1 MPFLRFL
8 VALACASLLVSGLML
23 HNGPHDVVI
32 DACPWLRQVPLDC
45 PAWLTPQPVP
55 VFAPLVC
62 FCLAGLGF
70 LFVIW
75 PLFGGALD
83 QPPQVLLEQF
93 IQRGRDLH
101 ERARNEGDQAVQ
113 PDIDAWNGEVSA
125 LLRRLGH
132 RYVLAFGDFRNI
144 QLFASQYDT
153 AATIELRQRLQRLEE
168 FLQRF
173 KEEPEPG

>member
-8 VALACASLLVSGLML
+8 VALACVSLIVSGLTL

-32 DACPWLRQVPLDC
+32 DACPSLQQLSLAC
-45 PAWLTPQPVP
+45 PAWLTPEPMP
-55 VFAPLVC
+55 DYAPQLC
-62 FCLAGLGF
+62 YALAGVGL

-75 PLFGGALD
+75 PLFSGALD
-83 QPPQVLLEQF
+83 QPPQILLEQL

-101 ERARNEGDQAVQ
+101 ERCRKQGDQAVQ
-113 PDIDAWNGEVSA
+113 ADIDAWNSHVSA

-132 RYVLAFGDFRNI
+132 RYVLAYGDFRNI

-173 KEEPEPG
+173 RQPEPD

>member
-8 VALACASLLVSGLML
+8 VALACVSLVVSGLML
-23 HNGPHDVVI
+23 HNGPHNVVI
-32 DACPWLRQVPLDC
+32 DACPWLQQLSLNC
-45 PAWLTPQPVP
+45 PAWLSPQPVP
-55 VFAPLVC
+55 EFAPQVC
-62 FCLAGLGF
+62 FGMAGLGF

-75 PLFGGALD
+75 PLFRGALD
-83 QPPQVLLEQF
+83 QPPQILLQEF

-101 ERARNEGDQAVQ
+101 ERARKEGDQAVQ
-113 PDIDAWNGEVSA
+113 PDIDAWNREVSS

-173 KEEPEPG
+173 RQPETE

>member
-8 VALACASLLVSGLML
+8 VALACVSLVVSGLML
-23 HNGPHDVVI
+23 HNGRHDEVI
-32 DACPWLRQVPLDC
+32 DACTWLQQLSLNC
-45 PAWLTPQPVP
+45 PAWLSSQPVP
-55 VFAPLVC
+55 EFAPQVC
-62 FCLAGLGF
+62 FAVAALGF

-75 PLFGGALD
+75 PLFSGVLD
-83 QPPQVLLEQF
+83 QPPQILLEQY

-101 ERARNEGDQAVQ
+101 ERCRKEGDQAVQ
-113 PDIDAWNGEVSA
+113 PDIDAWSREVSA
-125 LLRRLGH
+125 SLRHLGH
-132 RYVLAFGDFRNI
+132 RYVLAYGDFRNI

-173 KEEPEPG
+173 RQAEPE

>member
-8 VALACASLLVSGLML
+8 VALACVSLIVSGLML
-23 HNGPHDVVI
+23 HDGPQDVVI
-32 DACPWLRQVPLDC
+32 DACPWLQRLSLEC

-55 VFAPLVC
+55 GSAPLIC
-62 FCLAGLGF
+62 FCVAGLGF
-70 LFVIW
+70 MFVIW
-75 PLFGGALD
+75 PLFTGVLD
-83 QPPQVLLEQF
+83 QPPQMLLEQF

-101 ERARNEGDQAVQ
+101 ERCRKEGDQAVE
-113 PDIDAWNGEVSA
+113 PDIEAWNREVSA

-153 AATIELRQRLQRLEE
+153 PATLELRQRLQRLEE

-173 KEEPEPG
+173 QKPEPD

>member
-8 VALACASLLVSGLML
+8 VALACVSLVVAGLML
-23 HNGPHDVVI
+23 HNGPHDEVI
-32 DACPWLRQVPLDC
+32 DACPWLQQLSLNC
-45 PAWLTPQPVP
+45 PAWLSSQPVP
-55 VFAPLVC
+55 EFAPQVC
-62 FCLAGLGF
+62 FVVAALGF

-75 PLFGGALD
+75 PLFSGVLD
-83 QPPQVLLEQF
+83 QPPQILLEQY

-101 ERARNEGDQAVQ
+101 ERCRKEGDQAVQ
-113 PDIDAWNGEVSA
+113 PDIDAWSREVSA
-125 LLRRLGH
+125 SLRHLGH
-132 RYVLAFGDFRNI
+132 RYVLAYGDFRNI

-173 KEEPEPG
+173 RQAEPE

>member
-8 VALACASLLVSGLML
+8 VALACVSLVVSGLML
-23 HNGPHDVVI
+23 HNGPHDAVI
-32 DACPWLRQVPLDC
+32 DACPWLQLLSLNC
-45 PAWLTPQPVP
+45 PAWLTAQPIPQ
-55 VFAPLVC
+55 FAPQAC
-62 FCLAGLGF
+62 FVIAGLGF

-75 PLFGGALD
+75 PLFGSALD
-83 QPPQVLLEQF
+83 QPPQLLLEQF

-101 ERARNEGDQAVQ
+101 ERCRKEGDQAVQ
-113 PDIDAWNGEVSA
+113 RDIGTWNREVSS

-132 RYVLAFGDFRNI
+132 RYVLAFADFRNI

-173 KEEPEPG
+173 RQSEPG